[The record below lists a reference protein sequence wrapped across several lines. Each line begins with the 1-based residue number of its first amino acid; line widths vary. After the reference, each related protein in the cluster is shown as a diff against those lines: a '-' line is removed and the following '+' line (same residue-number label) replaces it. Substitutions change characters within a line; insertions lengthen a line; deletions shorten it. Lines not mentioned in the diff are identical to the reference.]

1 MYDKDVCNDDEN
13 KALKEE
19 IERRNREYAELRRDN
34 QISMLIKDGKMFGK
48 MIDDI
53 DKRLAI
59 LEEWSAFTDED
70 LHKLVKC
77 GGFAL
82 ICFGIFF
89 LVMAVMTVVSAVA

>member
-1 MYDKDVCNDDEN
+1 MYDKDVCGNDEN

-19 IERRNREYAELRRDN
+19 IERRTREYDDLRRDN

-53 DKRLAI
+53 DKRMAV
-59 LEEWSAFTDED
+59 LEDWSAFTDED

-77 GGFAL
+77 GDFAL
-82 ICFGIFF
+82 VCFGIFF
-89 LVMAVMTVVSAVA
+89 LVMAVMAAVSAVA

>member
-1 MYDKDVCNDDEN
+1 MYNSDICGNDNET
-13 KALKEE
+13 LKEE
-19 IERRNREYAELRRDN
+19 IKRRTREYDDLRRDN
-34 QISMLIKDGKMFGK
+34 QISMLIKDGKMFDK

-59 LEEWSAFTDED
+59 LEDWSAFTDED

-77 GGFAL
+77 GDFAL

-89 LVMAVMTVVSAVA
+89 LVMAVMAVVSAVA

>member
-1 MYDKDVCNDDEN
+1 MYDKDICNDEN

-19 IERRNREYAELRRDN
+19 IKRRTREYDDLRRDN
-34 QISMLIKDGKMFGK
+34 QISMLIKDGKVFDK

-77 GGFAL
+77 GDFAL
-82 ICFGIFF
+82 ICFGVFF
-89 LVMAVMTVVSAVA
+89 LVMAVMAVVSAVA

>member
-1 MYDKDVCNDDEN
+1 MYDSDISSNDNET
-13 KALKEE
+13 LKEE
-19 IERRNREYAELRRDN
+19 IKRRTREYEDLRRDN
-34 QISMLIKDGKMFGK
+34 QISMLIKDGKMLDK

-59 LEEWSAFTDED
+59 LEDWSAFTDED

-77 GGFAL
+77 GSFAL

-89 LVMAVMTVVSAVA
+89 LVMAVMAVVSAVA

>member
-1 MYDKDVCNDDEN
+1 MYDKDICNDEN

-19 IERRNREYAELRRDN
+19 IERSTRKYEDLRRDN
-34 QISMLIKDGKMFGK
+34 QISMLIKDGKVFDK

-53 DKRLAI
+53 DKRVAI
-59 LEEWSAFTDED
+59 LEDWSAFTDED

-77 GGFAL
+77 GDFAL

-89 LVMAVMTVVSAVA
+89 LVMAVMAVVSAVA

>member
-1 MYDKDVCNDDEN
+1 MYDKDICNDEN

-19 IERRNREYAELRRDN
+19 IERRTKEYDDLRRDN
-34 QISMLIKDGKMFGK
+34 QISMLIKDGKVFDK

-59 LEEWSAFTDED
+59 LEDWSAFTDED

-77 GGFAL
+77 GSFAF
-82 ICFGIFF
+82 ICFGVFF
-89 LVMAVMTVVSAVA
+89 LVMAVMTALSAVA